1 MLKIG
6 DKIFIAQ
13 FGSGIVK
20 EIKKMIFGIREEEY
34 MEIFL
39 FFDEMNLYIPS
50 SRIDNYEI
58 RKILS
63 KQEMLT
69 CLNVIEEISKNVE
82 RNWNRRYRINRKK
95 INSLNMYN
103 ICEVMRD
110 LYYLKKNS
118 MLPQGEEKVL
128 QRVEGLVVSEVMLI
142 FNLNKKDANDKI
154 KAKLSNMN

>member
-6 DKIFIAQ
+6 DKVFLVQ

-20 EIKKMIFGIREEEY
+20 ERKKMIFGIREEEY
-34 MEIFL
+34 IKIFL

-50 SRIDNYEI
+50 SRIDNYEM
-58 RKILS
+58 RKMLS
-63 KQEMLT
+63 KQEMVR
-69 CLNVIEEISKNVE
+69 CLNVIEERAENIE
-82 RNWNRRYRINRKK
+82 QNWNRRYRINRKK

-128 QRVEGLVVSEVMLI
+128 ERVKGLVVSEVMLI
-142 FNLNKKDANDKI
+142 FNLSKKDANDKI
-154 KAKLSNMN
+154 KGKLSNMN

>member
-50 SRIDNYEI
+50 SRIDNYQI

-69 CLNVIEEISKNVE
+69 CLNVIEERSKNIE